1 MWAGRKAWIVRG
13 TFWLLLPWLAV
24 GAWAQ
29 AGTPMDCEQVW
40 SVLEREGP
48 GYALTQVGSRVEAG
62 WCVLIG
68 ASLRAKAAD
77 KPNITVEGLRARRM
91 TRDGAFRELE
101 VQATG
106 LRVTPKLGDTGM
118 DARLQSFLRL
128 TVADLAFL
136 AHWNAQAEVLELRGV
151 RLVVPGRMDLTLG
164 ADIAGAD
171 PAAGLSVLLGA
182 GLTSLD
188 LRVVTD
194 GTMARPVME
203 AVGERM
209 LPEGAERFAAVTA
222 AKPALAG
229 IVTALPGDVFTSGK
243 AGLDALVAALPQ
255 AVGELTVALRSAA
268 GISAARLAL
277 AGLQDDPSS
286 AAALA
291 RLLQGVA
298 VTVNWR
304 SGVAVE

>member
-24 GAWAQ
+24 GAWAR
-29 AGTPMDCEQVW
+29 G
-40 SVLEREGP
+40 
-48 GYALTQVGSRVEAG
+48 
-62 WCVLIG
+62 
-68 ASLRAKAAD
+68 
-77 KPNITVEGLRARRM
+77 M

-194 GTMARPVME
+194 GTMARPVWRLS
-203 AVGERM
+203 A
-209 LPEGAERFAAVTA
+209 
-222 AKPALAG
+222 
-229 IVTALPGDVFTSGK
+229 SGCCRR
-243 AGLDALVAALPQ
+243 G
-255 AVGELTVALRSAA
+255 
-268 GISAARLAL
+268 
-277 AGLQDDPSS
+277 
-286 AAALA
+286 
-291 RLLQGVA
+291 
-298 VTVNWR
+298 R
-304 SGVAVE
+304 SGSRR